1 MSCIGESP
9 LMAVGL
15 HSRQFSAAV
24 RYGSGSEH
32 TPDDHSELACKR
44 THVPI
49 SDPCRN
55 LHLQKQALAARVRL
69 IACSRVASTWLGGQM
84 RKPYLYS
91 GRSGSRKPV
100 LYAAALAAGEPKVL
114 RSANFVGP
122 IEG

>member
-1 MSCIGESP
+1 MPCIRKSP
-9 LMAVGL
+9 LLKWAFVQL
-15 HSRQFSAAV
+15 SAAG

-49 SDPCRN
+49 SDPYRN
-55 LHLQKQALAARVRL
+55 LHFQMQAPVVEMRL
-69 IACSRVASTWLGGQM
+69 IACSWVASTWLGGQM